1 MITTVLFIS
10 SNRLI
15 VWNVIR
21 CYTNAEKRVICNKR
35 LLSFEIYHAESIF
48 ALASRIKGQMKES

>member
-10 SNRLI
+10 SYRLL
-15 VWNVIR
+15 VRNVIR
-21 CYTNAEKRVICNKR
+21 CYTNAEKRIICNKR
-35 LLSFEIYHAESIF
+35 PFSSEIYHAESIF